1 MGVPHVWWSGR
12 VLSANL
18 GVTAQTDVTLPRT
31 SSDLCRRH
39 AGLIW
44 TTLEA
49 DCLSDPSAC
58 SCVRVISYSSLYTV
72 VSTTSCT
79 EKKNRPH
86 LYKRKTCFKT
96 TKLLPVRVFYVSGQD
111 DGINF
116 IERGAINEHH
126 MVSEEYVIQKLTIN
140 KLNQS
145 KLY

>member
-1 MGVPHVWWSGR
+1 MSARLP
-12 VLSANL
+12 VLKRS
-18 GVTAQTDVTLPRT
+18 TD
-31 SSDLCRRH
+31 
-39 AGLIW
+39 LIY
-44 TTLEA
+44 
-49 DCLSDPSAC
+49 
-58 SCVRVISYSSLYTV
+58 IK
-72 VSTTSCT
+72 
-79 EKKNRPH
+79 EKLASKLN
-86 LYKRKTCFKT
+86 